1 MYVIRLHRIRISWL
15 RYEGERSL
23 EEEPRKKTF
32 KCKFDLFLWVV
43 IIMHIP
49 RFDLVN
55 SILAHGIDFKMS
67 IIMSYS

>member
-1 MYVIRLHRIRISWL
+1 M
-15 RYEGERSL
+15 
-23 EEEPRKKTF
+23 EEEPRKETF
-32 KCKFDLFLWVV
+32 KCKFDLFSWVV

-67 IIMSYS
+67 IIMPYS